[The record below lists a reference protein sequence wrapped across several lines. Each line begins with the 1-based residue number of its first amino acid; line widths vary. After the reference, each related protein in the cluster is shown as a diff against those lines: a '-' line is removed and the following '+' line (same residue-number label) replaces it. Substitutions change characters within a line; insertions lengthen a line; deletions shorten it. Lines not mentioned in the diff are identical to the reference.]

1 MHAASQRNTT
11 ALLMT
16 HRLHVILS
24 GRVQG
29 VGFRYTTS
37 NQARSLGLAGWVRN
51 LSDGRVEAVFEGD
64 RATLEKMLAWCQQG
78 PTMAHVRDVET
89 QWEEGEPQHTRF
101 RVVH

>member
-1 MHAASQRNTT
+1 
-11 ALLMT
+11 MT

-64 RATLEKMLAWCQQG
+64 RANLEKMLAWCQQG
-78 PTMAHVRDVET
+78 TAMAQVRDVDT
-89 QWEEGEPQHTRF
+89 HWEEGKPQHTQF